1 MKTFVIAVSI
11 LASLAVAANALY
23 LHATTSDEVKAKCRQ
38 EKRDIHYENQ
48 FIDCLARKGVE
59 TRSQRRR

>member
-1 MKTFVIAVSI
+1 MKTFVIALSI

-23 LHATTSDEVKAKCRQ
+23 LRATASDEVKAKCRQ

-48 FIDCLARKGVE
+48 YLDCLARSG
-59 TRSQRRR
+59 R

>member
-1 MKTFVIAVSI
+1 MKTFVIALSI

-23 LHATTSDEVKAKCRQ
+23 LHATTSDDVKATCRQ

-48 FIDCLARKGVE
+48 YLDCLARKG
-59 TRSQRRR
+59 R